1 MHCLPLDAEAAIA
14 AAASSPGVYWIEP
27 KSDIA
32 TRNWSGKS
40 IIGTGSTQNF
50 TSASQPNP
58 SKVFST
64 VSMLNSTIG
73 TADSGLSIN
82 NCYFCSLSASAFHFC
97 DAAKHCDFLSIG
109 GTACES
115 ATGSAS
121 ARNVKKCLLL
131 CVCRRIII

>member
-40 IIGTGSTQNF
+40 IIGTGSTQTF

-58 SKVFST
+58 SKVFSS

-82 NCYFCSLSASAFHFC
+82 NCYFCSLNASAFHFC